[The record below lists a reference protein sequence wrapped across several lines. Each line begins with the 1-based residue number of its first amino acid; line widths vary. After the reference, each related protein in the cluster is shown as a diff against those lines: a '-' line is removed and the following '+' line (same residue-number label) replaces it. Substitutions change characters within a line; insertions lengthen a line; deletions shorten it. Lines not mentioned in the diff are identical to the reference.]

1 MNKEFQNNNLQ
12 SDQLPPFKIKSLS
25 LSSSLSPSLSPLPPP
40 KHRTPPKL
48 PRLDHRRS
56 STRSNESNFS
66 NDKLVLPPIIK
77 TPNKLRISNIS
88 PLKLPKVTSDF
99 ITRPDFPNLS
109 PIKLPKSPIFTPRL
123 SPSKNIRIPK
133 QLFMSHTWRYDDKNR
148 DTHYRT
154 QLISDSLRKMGY
166 TTWYDEDEIVNGNID
181 FSMTNGIDEC
191 ECFIACLTNKYI
203 QKINYASK
211 NFNIRDNCYKEF
223 NYANLRQKK
232 IIPLVLEEL
241 VDDSLGVVDLYIGNQ
256 LKIDFSFDSY
266 DSQMYNSSL
275 KKLDMAL
282 RRYYVFPKIEK
293 IQKNIVTDNNL
304 IRNYFLLFKKY
315 IDQNKENKTSNGSNV
330 STTRKSIKSP
340 IPPTKSK
347 NRIFGGNFR
356 KNKYFFK
363 KTVTV

>member
-1 MNKEFQNNNLQ
+1 MDSEFENKYIDN
-12 SDQLPPFKIKSLS
+12 DQLPPFQIKSPC
-25 LSSSLSPSLSPLPPP
+25 LSPSLSPLPPP

-48 PRLDHRRS
+48 PRLDNRS
-56 STRSNESNFS
+56 SSICSSERSSSAS
-66 NDKLVLPPIIK
+66 NDKVVLPPIIK

-88 PLKLPKVTSDF
+88 PLKLPKVASDF
-99 ITRPDFPNLS
+99 MTRPEFPNLS
-109 PIKLPKSPIFTPRL
+109 PIKLPKSPILTPRL
-123 SPSKNIRIPK
+123 SPTKNVRIPK

-166 TTWYDEDEIVNGNID
+166 TTWYDEDEIINGNID
-181 FSMTNGIDEC
+181 FSMMNGIDEC
-191 ECFIACLTNKYI
+191 ECFITCLTNKYI

-223 NYANLRQKK
+223 NYANLRQKR

-241 VDDSLGVVDLYIGNQ
+241 VDNSFGVVDLYIGNQ
-256 LKIDFSFDSY
+256 LKIDFSFDNYNS
-266 DSQMYNSSL
+266 DMYNISL
-275 KKLDMAL
+275 KKLDLAL
-282 RRYYVFPKIEK
+282 RHYNIKPKIEK
-293 IQKNIVTDNNL
+293 IQRNILTEKNVIK
-304 IRNYFLLFKKY
+304 NYFGIFKKY
-315 IDQNKENKTSNGSNV
+315 IDQNNKKSNVSNV
-330 STTRKSIKSP
+330 STTRKYIKSP
-340 IPPTKSK
+340 LPPTKQK